1 MKKITLSVAA
11 LSIAISSLAQTNDTT
26 QCVWGNHVI
35 AWLDK
40 YVEGHGITKNN
51 AKIECKNTTKAKD
64 GLCHEHNPYHADTV
78 RTSANICSGITKKN
92 NNCKNKTKNEN
103 GFCYLHINQE

>member
-11 LSIAISSLAQTNDTT
+11 LSIAVSSLAQTNDTT

-51 AKIECKNTTKAKD
+51 AKIECKNTTKAKN
-64 GLCHEHNPYHADTV
+64 GLCYEHNPYYTNTV
-78 RTSANICSGITKKN
+78 KIPATICNGTTKSGR
-92 NNCKNKTKNEN
+92 NCKNKTKDLSGLCHNHRSNE
-103 GFCYLHINQE
+103 

>member
-11 LSIAISSLAQTNDTT
+11 LSIAMNSLAQTNDTT
-26 QCVWGNHVI
+26 QCVWGDHVV

-40 YVEGHGITKNN
+40 YVEGHGFTKNN
-51 AKIECKNTTKAKD
+51 AKIECKNTTKAKN
-64 GLCHEHNPYHADTV
+64 GLCHEHGTNEV
-78 RTSANICSGITKKN
+78 KTSANICSGITKKN

-103 GFCYLHINQE
+103 GFCYLHVNQE

>member
-11 LSIAISSLAQTNDTT
+11 LTIAISSLAQTNDTT

-51 AKIECKNTTKAKD
+51 AKIECKNTIKAK
-64 GLCHEHNPYHADTV
+64 NS
-78 RTSANICSGITKKN
+78 R
-92 NNCKNKTKNEN
+92 NCKNKTKDINKLCHLHRNE
-103 GFCYLHINQE
+103 